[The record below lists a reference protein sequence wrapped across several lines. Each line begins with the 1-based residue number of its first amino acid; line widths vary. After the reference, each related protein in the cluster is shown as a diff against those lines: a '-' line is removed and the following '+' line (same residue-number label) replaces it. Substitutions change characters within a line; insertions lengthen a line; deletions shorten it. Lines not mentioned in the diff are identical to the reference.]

1 VKTPTDV
8 SGQELVHIL
17 ERLGFRVT
25 RQRGSHII
33 MRREDPYARVVVP
46 AHAAVRVGT
55 LRNILTE
62 AGISVAEL
70 NALR

>member
-1 VKTPTDV
+1 
-8 SGQELVHIL
+8 
-17 ERLGFRVT
+17 
-25 RQRGSHII
+25 